1 MQKKLF
7 GFLAFTHIATLALGF
22 ALGIYVLP
30 ILTAPPAPTD
40 SEIRISVSRAV
51 YTGEFI
57 PELKGSDALH
67 WGEGKLSVSLDQI
80 ALMGQLAPGPDYQIY
95 LSPQWVETEVE
106 FMQLKASMLRVGAVK
121 TFDHFIVPMAPNTDL
136 TAFNTVVVWCET
148 FGEFITAAQY
158 R

>member
-1 MQKKLF
+1 MQKKLL

-80 ALMGQLAPGPDYQIY
+80 ALMGQLAPGPDYQLY
-95 LSPQWVETEVE
+95 LSPQWIETEAK
-106 FMQLKASMLRVGAVK
+106 FMRLKASMLHVGAVK

>member
-1 MQKKLF
+1 MQKKLL

-80 ALMGQLAPGPDYQIY
+80 ALMGQLAPGPDYQLY
-95 LSPQWVETEVE
+95 LSPQWVETEAD
-106 FMQLKASMLRVGAVK
+106 FMRLKASMVHVGAVK
-121 TFDHFIVPMAPNTDL
+121 TFDHFIVQMAPNTDL

>member
-1 MQKKLF
+1 MQKKLL
-7 GFLAFTHIATLALGF
+7 GALAFTHLATLAVGF
-22 ALGIYVLP
+22 ALGMYVLP

-40 SEIRISVSRAV
+40 SEIQASVSQAV

-67 WGEGKLSVSLDQI
+67 WGEGTLSVSLDQI
-80 ALMGQLAPGPDYQIY
+80 ALMGQLAPGPDYQLY
-95 LSPQWVETEVE
+95 LSPQWVETEAD
-106 FMQLKASMLRVGAVK
+106 FMRLKASMLHVGAVK

>member
-1 MQKKLF
+1 MQKKLL
-7 GFLAFTHIATLALGF
+7 GALAFTHLATLAVGF
-22 ALGIYVLP
+22 ALGMYVLP

-80 ALMGQLAPGPDYQIY
+80 ALMGQLAPGPDYQLY
-95 LSPQWVETEVE
+95 LSPQWVETEAD
-106 FMQLKASMLRVGAVK
+106 FMRLKASMVHVGAVK

>member
-80 ALMGQLAPGPDYQIY
+80 ALMGQLAPGPDYQLY
-95 LSPQWVETEVE
+95 LSPQWVETEAD
-106 FMQLKASMLRVGAVK
+106 FMRLKASMVHVGAVK

>member
-1 MQKKLF
+1 MQKKLL
-7 GFLAFTHIATLALGF
+7 GFLAFTHITTLAVGF

-67 WGEGKLSVSLDQI
+67 WGEGKLSVSLDQV
-80 ALMGQLAPGPDYQIY
+80 ALMGQLAPGPDYQLY
-95 LSPQWVETEVE
+95 LSPQWVETEAD
-106 FMQLKASMLRVGAVK
+106 FMRLKASMVHVGAVK

>member
-67 WGEGKLSVSLDQI
+67 LGEGKLSVSLDQI
-80 ALMGQLAPGPDYQIY
+80 ALMGQLAPGPDYQLY

>member
-1 MQKKLF
+1 MQKKLL

-80 ALMGQLAPGPDYQIY
+80 ALMGQLAPGPDYQLY
-95 LSPQWVETEVE
+95 LSPQWVETEAD
-106 FMQLKASMLRVGAVK
+106 FMRLKASMVHVGAVK

>member
-1 MQKKLF
+1 MQKKLL
-7 GFLAFTHIATLALGF
+7 GFLAFTHITTLAVGF

-80 ALMGQLAPGPDYQIY
+80 ALMGQLAPGPDYQLY
-95 LSPQWVETEVE
+95 LSPQWVETEAD
-106 FMQLKASMLRVGAVK
+106 FMRLKASMVHVGAVK

>member
-80 ALMGQLAPGPDYQIY
+80 ALMGQLAPGPDYQLY
-95 LSPQWVETEVE
+95 LSPQ
-106 FMQLKASMLRVGAVK
+106 
-121 TFDHFIVPMAPNTDL
+121 
-136 TAFNTVVVWCET
+136 
-148 FGEFITAAQY
+148 
-158 R
+158 

>member
-1 MQKKLF
+1 MQKKLL

-80 ALMGQLAPGPDYQIY
+80 ALMGQLAPGPDYQLY

>member
-1 MQKKLF
+1 MQKKLL
-7 GFLAFTHIATLALGF
+7 GFLAFTHITTLAVGF

-80 ALMGQLAPGPDYQIY
+80 ALMGQLAPGPDYQLY
-95 LSPQWVETEVE
+95 LSPQWVETEAD
-106 FMQLKASMLRVGAVK
+106 FMRLKASMLHVGAVK

>member
-80 ALMGQLAPGPDYQIY
+80 ALMGQLAPGPDYQLY

>member
-1 MQKKLF
+1 MQKKLL

-57 PELKGSDALH
+57 PELKGSDVLH

-80 ALMGQLAPGPDYQIY
+80 ALMGQLAPGPDYQLY
-95 LSPQWVETEVE
+95 LSPQWVETEAD
-106 FMQLKASMLRVGAVK
+106 FMRLKASMVHVGAVK

>member
-1 MQKKLF
+1 MQKKLL
-7 GFLAFTHIATLALGF
+7 GALAFTHLAILAVGF
-22 ALGIYVLP
+22 ALGMYVLP

-40 SEIRISVSRAV
+40 SEIQASVSQAV

-67 WGEGKLSVSLDQI
+67 WGEGTLSVSLDQI
-80 ALMGQLAPGPDYQIY
+80 ALMGQLAPGPDYQLY
-95 LSPQWVETEVE
+95 LSPQWVETEAD
-106 FMQLKASMLRVGAVK
+106 FMRLKASMLHVGAVK

>member
-1 MQKKLF
+1 MQKKLL
-7 GFLAFTHIATLALGF
+7 GALAFTHLATLAVGF
-22 ALGIYVLP
+22 ALGMYVLP

-40 SEIRISVSRAV
+40 SEIQASVSQAV

-67 WGEGKLSVSLDQI
+67 WGEGTLSVSLDQI
-80 ALMGQLAPGPDYQIY
+80 ALMGQLAPGPDYQLY
-95 LSPQWVETEVE
+95 LSPQWIETEAE
-106 FMQLKASMLRVGAVK
+106 FIRLKASMLHVGAVK
-121 TFDHFIVPMAPNTDL
+121 TFDHFIVQMAPNTDL

>member
-1 MQKKLF
+1 
-7 GFLAFTHIATLALGF
+7 LAVGF
-22 ALGIYVLP
+22 ALGMYVLP

-40 SEIRISVSRAV
+40 SEIQASVSQAV

-67 WGEGKLSVSLDQI
+67 WGEGTLSVSLDQI
-80 ALMGQLAPGPDYQIY
+80 ALMGQLAPGPDYQLY
-95 LSPQWVETEVE
+95 LSPQWVETEAD
-106 FMQLKASMLRVGAVK
+106 FMRLKASMLHVGAVK

>member
-1 MQKKLF
+1 MQKKLL
-7 GFLAFTHIATLALGF
+7 GFLAFTHIATLAVGF

-80 ALMGQLAPGPDYQIY
+80 ALMGQLAPGPDYQLY

>member
-1 MQKKLF
+1 MQKKLL
-7 GFLAFTHIATLALGF
+7 GALAFTHLAILAVGF
-22 ALGIYVLP
+22 ALGMYVLP

-40 SEIRISVSRAV
+40 SEIQASVSQAV

-67 WGEGKLSVSLDQI
+67 WGEGTLSVSLDQI
-80 ALMGQLAPGPDYQIY
+80 ALMGQLAPGPDYQLY
-95 LSPQWVETEVE
+95 LSPQWIETEAE
-106 FMQLKASMLRVGAVK
+106 FMRLKASMLHVGAVK
-121 TFDHFIVPMAPNTDL
+121 TFDHFIVLMAPNTDL

>member
-1 MQKKLF
+1 MQKKLL

-80 ALMGQLAPGPDYQIY
+80 ALMGQLAPGPDYQLY
-95 LSPQWVETEVE
+95 LSPQWIETEAE
-106 FMQLKASMLRVGAVK
+106 FMRLKASMLHVGAVK

>member
-1 MQKKLF
+1 MQKKLL

-80 ALMGQLAPGPDYQIY
+80 ALMGQLAPGPDYQLY
-95 LSPQWVETEVE
+95 LSPQWVETEAE

>member
-1 MQKKLF
+1 MQKKLL

-30 ILTAPPAPTD
+30 ILTAPPAPSD

-80 ALMGQLAPGPDYQIY
+80 ALMGQLAPGPDYQLY
-95 LSPQWVETEVE
+95 LSPQWVETEAE
-106 FMQLKASMLRVGAVK
+106 FMQLKASMVHVGAVK
-121 TFDHFIVPMAPNTDL
+121 TFDHFIVPIAPNTDL
-136 TAFNTVVVWCET
+136 KAFNTVVVWCET
-148 FGEFITAAQY
+148 FSEFITAAQY

>member
-40 SEIRISVSRAV
+40 SEIRISVSQAV

-57 PELKGSDALH
+57 SELKG
-67 WGEGKLSVSLDQI
+67 LSLI
-80 ALMGQLAPGPDYQIY
+80 HI
-95 LSPQWVETEVE
+95 
-106 FMQLKASMLRVGAVK
+106 
-121 TFDHFIVPMAPNTDL
+121 
-136 TAFNTVVVWCET
+136 
-148 FGEFITAAQY
+148 
-158 R
+158 

>member
-1 MQKKLF
+1 MQKKLL
-7 GFLAFTHIATLALGF
+7 GFLAFTHITTLAVGF

-40 SEIRISVSRAV
+40 SEIRISVSQAV

-57 PELKGSDALH
+57 TELKGSDALH

-80 ALMGQLAPGPDYQIY
+80 ALMGQLAPGPDYQLY

>member
-1 MQKKLF
+1 MQKKLL
-7 GFLAFTHIATLALGF
+7 GALAFTHLATLAVGF
-22 ALGIYVLP
+22 ALGMYVLP

-40 SEIRISVSRAV
+40 SEIQASVSQAV

-67 WGEGKLSVSLDQI
+67 WGEGTLSVSLDQI
-80 ALMGQLAPGPDYQIY
+80 ALMAQLAPGPDYQLY
-95 LSPQWVETEVE
+95 LSPQWVETEAD
-106 FMQLKASMLRVGAVK
+106 FMRLKASMLHVGAVK